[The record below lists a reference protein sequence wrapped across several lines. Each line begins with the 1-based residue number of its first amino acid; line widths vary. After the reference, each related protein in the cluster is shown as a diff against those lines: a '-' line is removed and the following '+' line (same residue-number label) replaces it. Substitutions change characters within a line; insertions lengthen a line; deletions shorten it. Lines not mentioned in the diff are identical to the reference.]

1 MNSKLLSLF
10 LCPLALS
17 AQETQQKPVPVE
29 SDEVHIVSIAP
40 VNIWEKG
47 TVTLTTTGT
56 TTLAELIELLKEQ
69 LGDLNW
75 IMQDD
80 VGDIKLP
87 AFSVRD
93 ASVQSLMMLL
103 GTAAGFDV
111 QSAPPQA
118 ANQREIVMIR
128 RSVVLPF
135 IPPTSATK
143 IPRPIPLETNPP
155 EPGKKT
161 KTIPADPNVESIPLP
176 SKNSAK
182 TLKVMS
188 LGAFSDDASWNRHT
202 RGLDLL
208 LTSVLGQG
216 GDGKGLPEGAI
227 TFNSDSRL
235 LIIRMEPEKA
245 AEAAQLVEGYVSS
258 LKERQAAVD
267 EQLKDL
273 LKKKMAAEMDLRST
287 ESSGKGEN
295 NPLIEQLK
303 SQLDALS
310 KAIYD
315 IEMKN
320 GLR

>member
-17 AQETQQKPVPVE
+17 AQEPQPKPVPAE
-29 SDEVHIVSIAP
+29 SEEAHLVSIST
-40 VNIWEKG
+40 VNMWEKG

-56 TTLAELIELLKEQ
+56 TTLSELIELLKQQ
-69 LGDLNW
+69 LGQLNW
-75 IMQDD
+75 IMQGD
-80 VGDIKLP
+80 VGEIQLP

-111 QSAPPQA
+111 QSSPPQE
-118 ANQREIVMIR
+118 ANQREIVLIVPRTGYVM
-128 RSVVLPF
+128 
-135 IPPTSATK
+135 PPTGV
-143 IPRPIPLETNPP
+143 PRPAPAGENAP
-155 EPGKKT
+155 EPKKKAKILPDT
-161 KTIPADPNVESIPLP
+161 PDVESVPLP

-216 GDGKGLPEGAI
+216 GDGKGLPEGAL

-267 EQLKDL
+267 GQLKDL

>member
-1 MNSKLLSLF
+1 MKLKLLSLL

-17 AQETQQKPVPVE
+17 GQEPQSVPVPQ
-29 SDEVHIVSIAP
+29 EVTIISTAP
-40 VNIWEKG
+40 VNLWQTG
-47 TVTLTTTGT
+47 TVTLTTTGS
-56 TTLAELIELLKEQ
+56 TTLAELIEMLKQQ
-69 LGDLNW
+69 LGQLNW
-75 IMQDD
+75 IMQGD
-80 VGDIKLP
+80 VGDIQLP

-93 ASVQSLMMLL
+93 ASVESLMMLL

-128 RSVVLPF
+128 RSA
-135 IPPTSATK
+135 IPEISQASPAKDLRVIPMSESA
-143 IPRPIPLETNPP
+143 P

-161 KTIPADPNVESIPLP
+161 KAIPDSPDVESVPLP
-176 SKNSAK
+176 SKHAGK

-188 LGAFSDDASWNRHT
+188 LGAFSNDAAWDRHI
-202 RGLDLL
+202 RGLNQL
-208 LTSVLGQG
+208 LTSVLTQG
-216 GDGKGLPEGAI
+216 RDGKGLPDDAL

-235 LIIRMEPEKA
+235 LIIRLEPEKA
-245 AEAAQLVEGYVSS
+245 AEAVQLVEGYVAS

-273 LKKKMAAEMDLRST
+273 LKKKLTAEMDLRSV
-287 ESSGKGEN
+287 ESSGKGGN
-295 NPLIEQLK
+295 NPEIKQLEIR
-303 SQLDALS
+303 LDTLS
-310 KAIYD
+310 RAISD